1 MRKAIADEC
10 VREFGGR
17 GLETLTAGRS
27 TRPAVVYTCVSDT
40 AVHRSSARK
49 SHLIGRIPLQLPG
62 GLELFRLGLHEM
74 SQRADLVL
82 KSGYY

>member
-1 MRKAIADEC
+1 MK
-10 VREFGGR
+10 RER
-17 GLETLTAGRS
+17 GAAS
-27 TRPAVVYTCVSDT
+27 TRLAVVYTCVPDT

-49 SHLIGRIPLQLPG
+49 SHLLGRVTLQLT

-74 SQRADLVL
+74 PQRGDLVL